1 MKKKIIIIGAG
12 ISGMTAGI
20 YALDNGYD
28 VTIYEKHNIPGGQ
41 CTGWYRK
48 GVFIDGCAHWIVGTN
63 PTSDLY
69 PLWRHIG
76 AFDLNST
83 IYDTEYFCKYDI
95 DGEIVTFYADDEKLK
110 EELIRV
116 APEDKKQIKRFINGI
131 RAYKHIK
138 VPVKKPIDL
147 MNLFELIS
155 YGCSMLPVALH
166 FAMYKHITV
175 EDYLLKFKSPIIREV
190 FHRFFGSNYNIH
202 SMAYV
207 MQALAKKDAGVVEGG
222 SIQVAKNV
230 AKTFI
235 EKGGVILYNQNV
247 DHILIENNVAKGIVL
262 DNGDVIHS
270 DYVIASTDANHTMKQ
285 LLQDKYADEYYETRF
300 NNRED
305 YPLSTGLLISYKVD
319 KILYNQPKMISFKIN
334 LINYEGMIIDE
345 LKIRNHSFDAS
356 LNKIEG
362 TSTITIL
369 INTPDFLYDNL
380 SKLSKEEYNKKK
392 EILGEQIRQEVI
404 KYLNLDSNIISLVD
418 VATPLTYERYTNA
431 YRGSYM
437 SFITT
442 DKSKGLMRKGLIKGL
457 DNFVMAGQWIMP
469 PGGLP
474 IALFTGKHAVI
485 RLCKMDNK
493 NFLDLD
499 YIYSNEALKKN
510 LREPS

>member
-12 ISGMTAGI
+12 VSGMTAGI

-69 PLWRHIG
+69 PLWRHVG

-95 DGEIVTFYADDEKLK
+95 DGEIVTFYANDEKLK

-116 APEDKKQIKRFINGI
+116 APEDKKQIKRFVNGI
-131 RAYKHIK
+131 NAYKHIK
-138 VPVKKPIDL
+138 VPVKKPIDQ
-147 MNLFELIS
+147 MNLFELIE
-155 YGCSMLPVALH
+155 YGFAMLPVAIH
-166 FAMYKHITV
+166 FAYYKHITV
-175 EDYLLKFKSPIIREV
+175 EKYLKKFKSPIIREV
-190 FHRFFGSNYNIH
+190 FHRFFGANYNVH
-202 SMAYV
+202 SMTYV
-207 MQALAKKDAGVVEGG
+207 MQALAKNDAGVIEGG
-222 SIQVAKNV
+222 SKVVADSIAN
-230 AKTFI
+230 TFI
-235 EKGGVILYNQNV
+235 KNGGTILYNKNV
-247 DHILIENNVAKGIVL
+247 DHILIENNVAKGVVL
-262 DNGDVIHS
+262 ENGEVIYA
-270 DYVIASTDANHTMKQ
+270 DYVIASSDAYHTMTK
-285 LLQDKYADEYYETRF
+285 LLENKYQDKYYEDRF

-305 YPLSTGLLISYKVD
+305 YPLSTSLLLSYKVN
-319 KILYNQPKMISFKIN
+319 KILYNHPKMISFKI
-334 LINYEGMIIDE
+334 YPVDFVGMSIDE
-345 LKIRNHSFDAS
+345 IKIRNHSFDSS
-356 LNKIEG
+356 LNKNI
-362 TSTITIL
+362 STITIL
-369 INTPDFLYDNL
+369 INTPDFVYDNL
-380 SKLSKEEYNKKK
+380 STLSKEKYNEAKQELGEKIKK
-392 EILGEQIRQEVI
+392 EVIAYLGIEE
-404 KYLNLDSNIISLVD
+404 DSVTLID

-457 DNFVMAGQWIMP
+457 NNFAMAGQWIMP

-474 IALFTGKHAVI
+474 IALFTGKHAVCRI
-485 RLCKMDNK
+485 CKMDKK
-493 NFLDLD
+493 NFVDLD
-499 YIYSNEALKKN
+499 YLYSNEAIKKD